1 VQPESADEN
10 NSMKLPKKIISN
22 GAIVYRT
29 FKTWR
34 GLGEALFFSKLGS
47 ERFDDPNKEFG
58 VCYLGWDFHAAFIE
72 CFRQRKRF
80 KYVEEAEIAES
91 SILTVKIIKTLTLL
105 DITGSGLAKLG
116 ETAYL
121 TSSQSYTESQMFSR
135 TIYEHPDKV
144 DGILY
149 RARHDPDRFGIA
161 LYERAK
167 HRVYGMACQSW
178 SEKADLA
185 EILDHYDLGLI

>member
-1 VQPESADEN
+1 MQPESAGEH
-10 NSMKLPKKIISN
+10 NSLKLPKKIISN

-34 GLGEALFFSKLGS
+34 GLGEALFFSRLAS
-47 ERFDDPNKEFG
+47 ERFDDPSKEFG

-72 CFRQRKRF
+72 SFRQRSRF
-80 KYVEEAEIAES
+80 KYVDEAEIAES
-91 SILTVKIIKTLTLL
+91 SLVTVKIIKSLTLL

-116 ETAYL
+116 QTAYL

-135 TIYEHPDKV
+135 RIYEHPNKI
-144 DGILY
+144 DGIFY
-149 RARHDPDRFGIA
+149 RTRHDPDRLGIA

-167 HRVYGMACQSW
+167 HKIHGITCQPW
-178 SEKADLA
+178 SERLDLA